1 MTNNRYETM
10 RNMTL
15 LPKFINIDN
24 YKGKLCTHWLLNI
37 YLVLIDFNDNDISK
51 Y

>member
-24 YKGKLCTHWLLNI
+24 YKGKLCTQTNVYMSFCTCLLTG
-37 YLVLIDFNDNDISK
+37 Y
-51 Y
+51 